1 MRPLTGGHVG
11 GRLRGGVQMSISKIR
26 SLLYKTARLFGD
38 VEAARKGRLGERL
51 VRRYTGRMASR
62 LMRKINK

>member
-1 MRPLTGGHVG
+1 
-11 GRLRGGVQMSISKIR
+11 MSISKIR

-51 VRRYTGRMASR
+51 VRRYAGRMASR